1 MHSSIKSLRKDALSL
16 FQTGIDAADP
26 YVATKLCLAVAENHF
41 EISLDL
47 DKPAKKRC
55 GRWSKIHLLAFG
67 KAACKMLK
75 AAAEIIPEH
84 RLASQPLAI
93 TNPENVIALK
103 NTTVISANHPDPDL
117 SGHNAAKLIAEKL
130 ANTEANDLVLL
141 LVSGGGSALIPY
153 PATGI
158 TLADKQTTT
167 RLLLASGATIHQI
180 NCVRKHL
187 SRLKGG
193 HLAKLAAP
201 AYCHAL
207 ILSDVVDD
215 DPSTIASGPTIADNT
230 TFADAVHILK
240 EKQIWQQTPLNVQ
253 VFLQKGVHGEVEETP
268 KSNELFFNKTAHTI
282 IGSNRISLKAITQ
295 AAQNRRYKIAIFN
308 DQLSGEAKDIAE
320 QLVLYAIQL
329 TEHAFPQ
336 ATAILAGGE
345 STVRLQGTGRGG
357 RNQELALAFAIAAQ
371 KHQLPGKWAF
381 LSGGTDGLDGPTDA
395 AGGLVDTDTLARL
408 KKARTNPEN
417 RLNNNDSYSAL
428 KKSDDLVIT
437 GATGTNVADFQILLI
452 HP

>member
-103 NTTVISANHPDPDL
+103 NTTVISANHPAPDL
-117 SGHNAAKLIAEKL
+117 SGQNAAKLIAEKL

-240 EKQIWQQTPLNVQ
+240 ENKFGSKPL
-253 VFLQKGVHGEVEETP
+253 
-268 KSNELFFNKTAHTI
+268 
-282 IGSNRISLKAITQ
+282 
-295 AAQNRRYKIAIFN
+295 
-308 DQLSGEAKDIAE
+308 
-320 QLVLYAIQL
+320 
-329 TEHAFPQ
+329 
-336 ATAILAGGE
+336 
-345 STVRLQGTGRGG
+345 
-357 RNQELALAFAIAAQ
+357 
-371 KHQLPGKWAF
+371 
-381 LSGGTDGLDGPTDA
+381 
-395 AGGLVDTDTLARL
+395 
-408 KKARTNPEN
+408 
-417 RLNNNDSYSAL
+417 
-428 KKSDDLVIT
+428 
-437 GATGTNVADFQILLI
+437 
-452 HP
+452 